1 MNESKSSRHQRR
13 RRRGRAVAV
22 VLSAGTLGLVAFTP
36 IAGVLA
42 AWSGHVT
49 SVMPGWIRPVAHL
62 ALFTSAVLLTMELV
76 ALPARL
82 AAGRRIRVSGGSSLQ
97 TVRHAFVAELQA
109 FVGVV
114 VSVLFAA
121 GAVQVS
127 VWAAGSW
134 WWILAG
140 FVMAAGLLVAAHA
153 APAVVA
159 VLSGA
164 EPIQSPS
171 LGTQLAALSH
181 RAGVPVGQ
189 VYEVPVQDDDQTTA
203 FIAGLGHGRR
213 IFLASTLVREWRE
226 DEVAVVVAHELG
238 HHRRG
243 DLWRTLALD
252 AGVLVAG
259 LGVSN
264 LLHGSTLAAG
274 QLAPLPMVAWTA
286 GAVWILAAPLRL
298 AQSRHHER
306 LADRFALQVTGGAE
320 AFSTV
325 VRRLGARH
333 LADEEPSALAR
344 WFTYRHPTVAER
356 LAAAATHRNAAGL
369 FPQ

>member
-1 MNESKSSRHQRR
+1 MIR
-13 RRRGRAVAV
+13 V
-22 VLSAGTLGLVAFTP
+22 VLA
-36 IAGVLA
+36 
-42 AWSGHVT
+42 
-49 SVMPGWIRPVAHL
+49 
-62 ALFTSAVLLTMELV
+62 
-76 ALPARL
+76 
-82 AAGRRIRVSGGSSLQ
+82 
-97 TVRHAFVAELQA
+97 
-109 FVGVV
+109 
-114 VSVLFAA
+114 
-121 GAVQVS
+121 
-127 VWAAGSW
+127 
-134 WWILAG
+134 
-140 FVMAAGLLVAAHA
+140 
-153 APAVVA
+153 
-159 VLSGA
+159 
-164 EPIQSPS
+164 
-171 LGTQLAALSH
+171 
-181 RAGVPVGQ
+181 
-189 VYEVPVQDDDQTTA
+189 DDDQTTA

>member
-13 RRRGRAVAV
+13 RRRGRAVAI
-22 VLSAGTLGLVAFTP
+22 VLSAGTLGLIAFTP
-36 IAGVLA
+36 IASVLA
-42 AWSGHVT
+42 AWSAHVT
-49 SVMPGWIRPVAHL
+49 GGMPGWVRPAAAL
-62 ALFTSAVLLTMELV
+62 AVFTSAVLLMMELV

-82 AAGRRIRVSGGSSLQ
+82 AGVRRPGGGFSPQ
-97 TVRHAFVAELQA
+97 TVWRRGMAELQA

-121 GAVQVS
+121 AAVQLS
-127 VWAAGSW
+127 VRAAGSW
-134 WWILAG
+134 WWIVAG
-140 FVMAAGLLVAAHA
+140 FVMAAGLLVAAQA

-164 EPIQSPS
+164 RPIQSSS
-171 LGTQLAALSH
+171 LGSHLEALSR
-181 RAGVPVGQ
+181 RAGVPVGRL
-189 VYEVPVQDDDQTTA
+189 YEVPVQDEDETTA
-203 FIAGLGHGRR
+203 FMAGLGRGRR
-213 IFLASTLVREWRE
+213 VFLASTLVREWRE

-259 LGVSN
+259 LGVSH
-264 LLHGSTLAAG
+264 LLHGATLAAG
-274 QLAPLPMVAWTA
+274 QLAALPMVAWTT
-286 GAVWILAAPLRL
+286 GAVWMLAAPVRL

-325 VRRLGARH
+325 VRRLGSRH
-333 LADEEPSALAR
+333 LADAEPSALAR
-344 WFTYRHPTVAER
+344 WFTCRHPTVAER
-356 LAAAATHRNAAGL
+356 LAAAAAHHDAAGL
-369 FPQ
+369 SPR